1 MTAICI
7 LGTELSARVQTVMI
21 LAQVGSLLLFA
32 IVAIVRVYSGDATAD
47 SIEPQWSWL
56 NPFEIDSRD
65 ALVQALLVGVFIY
78 WGWESAVNLTEE
90 CEDSRRAPGLAAIF
104 STVILVVTYVS
115 VGTAVVAYGGLEALA
130 EYDDDDAIL
139 GVLAGDILGSP
150 LDNLVLLAII
160 TSAIASTQTTIIPAS
175 RTALSMA
182 RSDAFPAVLASV
194 HERFR
199 TPHVATA
206 LVALLA
212 VAWYVP
218 ANFISENF
226 LFDSLT
232 ALGLMIA
239 FYYALSGIACVVYY
253 RNELAKSP
261 KNFLLIGVGP
271 AVGATLLGYLFI
283 EATRSFADLENSY
296 SGQTILGMAP
306 PLAIGYGFL
315 LLGVLLVVVWRLL
328 GHTRFFGRRA
338 FEAVDPEVATGGVA
352 VAETAGLEERAA

>member
-1 MTAICI
+1 MT
-7 LGTELSARVQTVMI
+7 TRSSACLR
-21 LAQVGSLLLFA
+21 
-32 IVAIVRVYSGDATAD
+32 
-47 SIEPQWSWL
+47 
-56 NPFEIDSRD
+56 
-65 ALVQALLVGVFIY
+65 
-78 WGWESAVNLTEE
+78 
-90 CEDSRRAPGLAAIF
+90 
-104 STVILVVTYVS
+104 
-115 VGTAVVAYGGLEALA
+115 
-130 EYDDDDAIL
+130 
-139 GVLAGDILGSP
+139 GDILGSP

-199 TPHVATA
+199 TPHIATA

-261 KNFLLIGVGP
+261 KNFLLMGVGP

-352 VAETAGLEERAA
+352 VAETAGLEERAP

>member
-1 MTAICI
+1 
-7 LGTELSARVQTVMI
+7 
-21 LAQVGSLLLFA
+21 
-32 IVAIVRVYSGDATAD
+32 
-47 SIEPQWSWL
+47 
-56 NPFEIDSRD
+56 
-65 ALVQALLVGVFIY
+65 
-78 WGWESAVNLTEE
+78 
-90 CEDSRRAPGLAAIF
+90 
-104 STVILVVTYVS
+104 VILVVTYVS

-130 EYDDDDAIL
+130 EYDDDDAIF

-150 LDNLVLLAII
+150 LDNLVLLAIV

-239 FYYALSGIACVVYY
+239 STT
-253 RNELAKSP
+253 P
-261 KNFLLIGVGP
+261 
-271 AVGATLLGYLFI
+271 
-283 EATRSFADLENSY
+283 
-296 SGQTILGMAP
+296 
-306 PLAIGYGFL
+306 
-315 LLGVLLVVVWRLL
+315 
-328 GHTRFFGRRA
+328 
-338 FEAVDPEVATGGVA
+338 
-352 VAETAGLEERAA
+352 